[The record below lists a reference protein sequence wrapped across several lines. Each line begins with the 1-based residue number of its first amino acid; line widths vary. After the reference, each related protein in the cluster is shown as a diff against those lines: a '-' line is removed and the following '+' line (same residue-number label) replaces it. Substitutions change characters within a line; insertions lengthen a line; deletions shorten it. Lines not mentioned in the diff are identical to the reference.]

1 MRESPIPPHQIEPS
15 LPVAVERTILKCI
28 EKEPAKRFHSIFEL
42 EKALKA
48 AAMNAVAAPSVAAPA
63 AAAISAPVAV
73 HAVKFASA
81 PKRKSAAP
89 IAWVLLGGI
98 LTLAGLGAA
107 RWVMQAE
114 AAEQLPAPAPAATP
128 RPPEFA
134 LEIPAVLKSVA
145 PKPAA
150 ARPAAP
156 ALEALANLTPPAAK
170 PGEKPTAPEKNQ
182 EADRPGEGTA
192 NSTASPNGSQFL
204 FAGRFARED
213 KANERVKQL
222 QRLDLPAN
230 VVVRHPEGRPAPIYL
245 VVTGPFGPKRL
256 NSVKEELESKGIQ
269 NVQPIKVPE
278 LGQHQ

>member
-1 MRESPIPPHQIEPS
+1 M
-15 LPVAVERTILKCI
+15 
-28 EKEPAKRFHSIFEL
+28 AKRKKQSSKVQKRKGATARP
-42 EKALKA
+42 KAKKSSKA
-48 AAMNAVAAPSVAAPA
+48 ARGKATKRAVARG
-63 AAAISAPVAV
+63 
-73 HAVKFASA
+73 K
-81 PKRKSAAP
+81 PKRAP
-89 IAWVLLGGI
+89 
-98 LTLAGLGAA
+98 
-107 RWVMQAE
+107 M
-114 AAEQLPAPAPAATP
+114 
-128 RPPEFA
+128 
-134 LEIPAVLKSVA
+134 K
-145 PKPAA
+145 KA

-256 NSVKEELESKGIQ
+256 NSVKEQLESKGIQ